1 MAHRDEH
8 HEATDGLENLLK
20 KANHDLTLVQLK
32 LDKEFQ
38 QTYPE
43 NANPMKIVSRIK
55 KLQEDLF
62 TLKDQCRELLSA
74 KQDLIDKA
82 RTVIV
87 GNRNSIQRMQKSM
100 GLTQVD
106 DSGDSAFEN
115 FNQSNFT
122 ICQQATKIDLWQGF
136 KYIYIIDEWTVQVR
150 SRTGDEINASDPE
163 DVNKLLFSAI
173 VESN

>member
-20 KANHDLTLVQLK
+20 KANHDLTLIQLK

-115 FNQSNFT
+115 FNQ
-122 ICQQATKIDLWQGF
+122 
-136 KYIYIIDEWTVQVR
+136 IIDEWTVQVR

>member
-115 FNQSNFT
+115 FNQ
-122 ICQQATKIDLWQGF
+122 
-136 KYIYIIDEWTVQVR
+136 IIDEWTVQVR